1 MRKLLAKILRVSPE
15 VLEFVSDNRKRYYK
29 KLAIVLP
36 LTAWT
41 SFLYQIYPI
50 FTKFQIDALTDGK
63 TIFGSFETSQ
73 TWMTLIYIVGL
84 MLFLQLFDAGLKF
97 WKDNVIERLNQ
108 QSGAYLEDKFINFLT
123 KFDSS
128 FLDSENNLRLV
139 RNLQYS
145 FDGMENKIN
154 NLFTKSIELVVSLVA
169 LIGIIPLIHPYLVA
183 LIFLSVSINIFLDM
197 LQNNAWRRYE
207 LVENRKNDL
216 RNEIR
221 WRLIW
226 DFNRILGNG
235 WLKQI
240 YQNYES
246 RRKEWFEIKYNQG
259 VSDRKYGIL
268 KDSLNAIMQALTS
281 LAAGWLVIQKFIQLG
296 TFVVFG
302 LYISRVQGFLENIGS
317 IFRTIVELRFDLFR
331 MEFLLNI
338 KSKLDYSQIQKF
350 ESKEIMSLKIQ
361 DLNFT
366 YPKFFAEE
374 SDYLNRMRERLGLL
388 DEQLEP
394 ESKDNTNSNIFSIS
408 FWKEKILALYKRSS
422 QSSLGL
428 WEKKQLKKEL
438 SEIEKLF
445 LKAAKNEAILKDLSI
460 EFRRGNIYA
469 IVGYNGAGK
478 TTLTKLIKRTL
489 DPSSGEILID
499 GRNLKTIDP
508 VHWKSYI
515 SSLEQESFVWESFSI
530 RDNLTLGAEQKYED
544 TELLEALNKVGL
556 GKVIT
561 DLDQVFGEG
570 IELSGGQKQLLEIAR
585 VYLQK
590 KPILILDEGTNQV
603 DAMKENH
610 ILNTLQEIKKHAIII
625 FITHRMTTCS
635 KCDHILVLDHGQI
648 VATGNHKSLLDDKN
662 GNLYQ
667 TFWNVQVLGQ
677 EESV

>member
-394 ESKDNTNSNIFSIS
+394 QSKNNTNSNIFSIS

-445 LKAAKNEAILKDLSI
+445 LKAAKNEAILKDLSM

-515 SSLEQESFVWESFSI
+515 SSL
-530 RDNLTLGAEQKYED
+530 
-544 TELLEALNKVGL
+544 
-556 GKVIT
+556 
-561 DLDQVFGEG
+561 
-570 IELSGGQKQLLEIAR
+570 
-585 VYLQK
+585 
-590 KPILILDEGTNQV
+590 
-603 DAMKENH
+603 
-610 ILNTLQEIKKHAIII
+610 
-625 FITHRMTTCS
+625 
-635 KCDHILVLDHGQI
+635 
-648 VATGNHKSLLDDKN
+648 
-662 GNLYQ
+662 
-667 TFWNVQVLGQ
+667 
-677 EESV
+677 